1 MLRAQ
6 VCVVRICLGT
16 KVQELRDPT
25 NICKF
30 RDLIF
35 SIHWS
40 NFYLLIIFTLDV
52 MELFHALK
60 THPVGVT
67 CSKENQCK
75 IFSKLTI
82 NKCWLGGERWNLLDI
97 VNASLPQ
104 FWGIFFFNKF
114 KNSSLTIGNFQLFYV
129 GMGDLEMD
137 LLIYWFID

>member
-60 THPVGVT
+60 TQPVGVT

-82 NKCWLGGERWNLLDI
+82 NKCWLGGEQWNLLDI

-104 FWGIFFFNKF
+104 FWGIFFLI
-114 KNSSLTIGNFQLFYV
+114 NSKIHHLQLITSSCFTSV
-129 GMGDLEMD
+129 WGISKW
-137 LLIYWFID
+137 IY